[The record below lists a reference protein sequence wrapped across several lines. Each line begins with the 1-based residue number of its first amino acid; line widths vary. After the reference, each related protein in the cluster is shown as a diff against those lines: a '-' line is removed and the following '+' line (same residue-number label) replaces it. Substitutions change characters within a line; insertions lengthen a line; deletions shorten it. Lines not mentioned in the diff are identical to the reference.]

1 MFFICVG
8 CYSDIVITLI
18 IAPEE
23 LKEFINPHRFTY
35 TYTDPPPEITRLRAG
50 SMYGQMMVQY
60 NGMTAYVWVM
70 VILLVARIVDK
81 PVHRHVVSKLLSFI

>member
-1 MFFICVG
+1 
-8 CYSDIVITLI
+8 
-18 IAPEE
+18 
-23 LKEFINPHRFTY
+23 
-35 TYTDPPPEITRLRAG
+35 
-50 SMYGQMMVQY
+50 MYGQMMVQY